1 MLVCGKNV
9 LKETPKNKIHKVY
22 LKENFKDKEILSYLK
37 ENKLKYE
44 FVPEFRLNKMV
55 REQHQGVVI
64 DIDEYD
70 YFSIHWNTDYFITI
84 FSNNFAYPF
93 SFGSYY

>member
-70 YFSIHWNTDYFITI
+70 YFL
-84 FSNNFAYPF
+84 
-93 SFGSYY
+93 